1 MGNARGWV
9 LREVRKKINE
19 VAPFLFPT
27 EISKLENKLR
37 KSLGSLSC
45 AFSKIINGLQKT
57 FQGLLNDIT
66 NKFINIPMCA
76 AEDIVTKLINGV
88 LRPDCFWNY

>member
-1 MGNARGWV
+1 M
-9 LREVRKKINE
+9 
-19 VAPFLFPT
+19 
-27 EISKLENKLR
+27 
-37 KSLGSLSC
+37 SC

-88 LRPDCFWNY
+88 LDQIVSGITEALGPIASFIKSVTGKGLNFLR